1 MKNVNQEY
9 TFYLQVTIDGDQTEQ
24 LIKLLDSVVIM
35 LEGGTEFDLQV
46 WFCTPINNTLAYS
59 DLE

>member
-46 WFCTPINNTLAYS
+46 WFCTPINNTLAHS